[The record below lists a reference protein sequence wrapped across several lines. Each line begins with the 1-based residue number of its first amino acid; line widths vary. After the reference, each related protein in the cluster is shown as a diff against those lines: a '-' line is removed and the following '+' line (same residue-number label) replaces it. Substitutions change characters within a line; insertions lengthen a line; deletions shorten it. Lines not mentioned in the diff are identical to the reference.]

1 MKTHELQVR
10 VYYED
15 TDFSG
20 RVYHASYLRFIE
32 RGRTELLRELGLNQ
46 SALSAGAGG
55 PPFFFVV
62 RAINVDFKRPATMDD
77 MLRVETVVEE
87 VGGASFSLAQRI
99 WRRDALL
106 LVAKVVVACV
116 ENDRARRL
124 PADVREK
131 FQRLLCDASD
141 SRGSSSPNV
150 NPRGV

>member
-1 MKTHELQVR
+1 VKAHELQVR

-46 SALSAGAGG
+46 SVLSADAGG
-55 PPFFFVV
+55 PPVFFVV
-62 RAINVDFKRPATMDD
+62 RAIDVDFKRPATMDD
-77 MLRVETVVEE
+77 MLCVETVVEE
-87 VGGASFSLAQRI
+87 VGGATFSLVQRI
-99 WRRDALL
+99 RRRDELL
-106 LVAKVVVACV
+106 VVAKVLVACV

-131 FQRLLCDASD
+131 FTRLICGASV
-141 SRGSSSPNV
+141 SRIASSPNI
-150 NPRGV
+150 NPRGA